1 MSQDAP
7 DLMSTREVAKFL
19 DINEKMVYALVSD
32 KGLPATKITGKW
44 LFPRHLV
51 EQWVENHTVNFP
63 EPGHRL
69 PPYHG
74 LLIVAGSNDP
84 LLDQALAL
92 FNRKHP
98 EHVAVFG
105 NLGSMGGL
113 RALRRNQCHIA
124 GSHLLQDDEEY
135 NFDFAGRELSQTPAV
150 VNFCRR
156 EQGFA
161 VAEGNPKGIRGAAD
175 LAEPG
180 IRIVNR
186 SLGTGTRLLF
196 DRELKA
202 AGVRGERIEGYDR
215 EMNRHMDAGL
225 EVLSG
230 RADAAPCIRP
240 VAGLLG
246 LDFVPIRWERYDLL
260 VTRERF
266 FDQGVQ
272 LFVGLLHEPEFR
284 GLAETLEGYDASLS
298 GKMVYPK
305 A

>member
-1 MSQDAP
+1 MSQAAP

-19 DINEKMVYALVSD
+19 DINEKMVYALISD

-63 EPGHRL
+63 EPAHRL

-284 GLAETLEGYDASLS
+284 SLAETLEGYDASLS

-305 A
+305 E